1 MSVTVGR
8 KIYPSQIE
16 ITNKFL
22 PLVLQIRDFK
32 VLLKKSQHPIFFP
45 SFLWHIQCIYVM
57 SFIYNIPQNGAVSIT
72 EYTRMARCSGKDEVE
87 GMWEV
92 RVLVCFEVL
101 FRNLRGKTERHQE
114 YSVLCQPVSG
124 YEDSLLNWNRQFYLI
139 IHSDLSFCC
148 EFINW

>member
-1 MSVTVGR
+1 MSVTGGR
-8 KIYPSQIE
+8 KIYSRQIE

-22 PLVLQIRDFK
+22 PLSSKLEF
-32 VLLKKSQHPIFFP
+32 LKYFWKSHNTQYFPP
-45 SFLWHIQCIYVM
+45 SFFWHIQCIYVM

-72 EYTRMARCSGKDEVE
+72 EYRRMARCSGKDEVE

-92 RVLVCFEVL
+92 RVVVCFEVL

-139 IHSDLSFCC
+139 IHCDLSFCC